1 MRVGGKQTKPLSIAV
16 LCDWAERVQPTTTQ
30 LQRRRVYP
38 RDLKMQPG
46 ARKMLP
52 IPLPP

>member
-30 LQRRRVYP
+30 RPYVIGLNESSQHP
-38 RDLKMQPG
+38 RTFKGDGYRMAL
-46 ARKMLP
+46 
-52 IPLPP
+52 